1 MLNIKKR
8 CFTKIATYVII
19 YVFPEGSDKKRKVV
33 STMTTSN
40 TFYFDRAR
48 NGYTFRRMN
57 RTEWYETSHLIRRF
71 HITDGMLMG
80 SIYEEQFFMVY
91 SGYEGYGVEVE
102 PLHSRARGYIASC
115 RRLYQLANTEEEKQS
130 QLENARN
137 WYNQYVKAH

>member
-1 MLNIKKR
+1 
-8 CFTKIATYVII
+8 
-19 YVFPEGSDKKRKVV
+19 
-33 STMTTSN
+33 MTTSN

-71 HITDGMLMG
+71 HITNGMLMG

-102 PLHSRARGYIASC
+102 PLHSRAGGLHRELPPPLPAGKH
-115 RRLYQLANTEEEKQS
+115 RRREAVPAGKCTQL
-130 QLENARN
+130 
-137 WYNQYVKAH
+137 V